1 MYLEDSY
8 IKEVEAQILRAVRVK
23 KRGAYLILNKT
34 IFHPKSGGQPSDKGM
49 FENPT
54 FKIYIKKTMML
65 QGVIVH
71 WGKILDGQPY
81 ETEAQVKIEWS
92 SRYLYMRRHTAGH
105 LLDHCLKKL
114 TGQPVV
120 TIASW
125 LGTPCYVGYQGKMP
139 SVEVLNEALDL
150 SNSMI
155 RNGASVNIETVSYEE
170 LITIAPDAPNIFRLP
185 RLKFYRTVTISGCE
199 PILCAGTHVKN
210 IDEIKGI
217 RVNSLEKT
225 NLQFKVYYDVQ

>member
-1 MYLEDSY
+1 
-8 IKEVEAQILRAVRVK
+8 
-23 KRGAYLILNKT
+23 
-34 IFHPKSGGQPSDKGM
+34 
-49 FENPT
+49 
-54 FKIYIKKTMML
+54 
-65 QGVIVH
+65 
-71 WGKILDGQPY
+71 
-81 ETEAQVKIEWS
+81 
-92 SRYLYMRRHTAGH
+92 
-105 LLDHCLKKL
+105 
-114 TGQPVV
+114 V

-155 RNGASVNIETVSYEE
+155 RNGASVNIETVSYEG

-199 PILCAGTHVKN
+199 PIPCAGTHVKN